1 LKIYPQFIYSAW
13 GVGFEL
19 GLFKFNLL
27 KSRVVI
33 GAVVFKLGK
42 LSEGRFN
49 GGRLNGG
56 NVELKDV
63 DGNVKLGVVVEFV
76 VVKLGKFRDGS
87 ERGGKVG
94 TEIGGRPALGE
105 AAGNPEESCGTTGA
119 ADAVGSPPSEGIAPR
134 VGRVGL
140 VRLGIAGR
148 PAVDTDGKA
157 PVVGSAPSV
166 GIAGTAPPGTYVV
179 AEGMLVLTF
188 GTAGEATVGVRPV
201 VVAAGTATEA
211 VGVGL
216 GACWPETI
224 SSTGIL

>member
-1 LKIYPQFIYSAW
+1 MKIYPQFIYSAW

-87 ERGGKVG
+87 ERGGNVG

-105 AAGNPEESCGTTGA
+105 AAGNPEEICGTTGA
-119 ADAVGSPPSEGIAPR
+119 AEAVGSPLSEGIAPK

-148 PAVDTDGKA
+148 PAEDTDGKA
-157 PVVGSAPSV
+157 PVVESAPSV

-216 GACWPETI
+216 GACWPEAI

>member
-1 LKIYPQFIYSAW
+1 MS
-13 GVGFEL
+13 
-19 GLFKFNLL
+19 LL
-27 KSRVVI
+27 KSGVVI

-63 DGNVKLGVVVEFV
+63 DGNVKLGEVVEFV
-76 VVKLGKFRDGS
+76 VVKLGKFRDGY

-94 TEIGGRPALGE
+94 TEIGGRPALVE
-105 AAGNPEESCGTTGA
+105 ATGNPAENCGNA
-119 ADAVGSPPSEGIAPR
+119 AEVVGSPPSVERAPK

-140 VRLGIAGR
+140 VRVGIAGR
-148 PAVDTDGKA
+148 PAADTDGN
-157 PVVGSAPSV
+157 PVVGSAPRV

-179 AEGMLVLTF
+179 ADGMLVVTL
-188 GTAGEATVGVRPV
+188 GSAGEATVGVRPTF
-201 VVAAGTATEA
+201 VAAGTATEA

-216 GACWPETI
+216 VAC
-224 SSTGIL
+224 

>member
-1 LKIYPQFIYSAW
+1 M
-13 GVGFEL
+13 
-19 GLFKFNLL
+19 FKFNLL
-27 KSRVVI
+27 KSGVVS

-56 NVELKDV
+56 NVE
-63 DGNVKLGVVVEFV
+63 GVVVEFV

-87 ERGGKVG
+87 ERGGNVG

-119 ADAVGSPPSEGIAPR
+119 AEAVGSPPSEGIAPK

-216 GACWPETI
+216 GACWPEAI

>member
-1 LKIYPQFIYSAW
+1 M
-13 GVGFEL
+13 
-19 GLFKFNLL
+19 FKFNLL
-27 KSRVVI
+27 KSGVVN

-76 VVKLGKFRDGS
+76 VVKLGKFRDGND
-87 ERGGKVG
+87 RGGKVG
-94 TEIGGRPALGE
+94 TEIGGRPALEE
-105 AAGNPEESCGTTGA
+105 ARGNPVESCGTA
-119 ADAVGSPPSEGIAPR
+119 AEVVGSPPSVGRAPK
-134 VGRVGL
+134 VGRVGF
-140 VRLGIAGR
+140 VRVGIAGR
-148 PAVDTDGKA
+148 PAADTDGN
-157 PVVGSAPSV
+157 PVVGTAPRV

-179 AEGMLVLTF
+179 ADGMLVVTF
-188 GTAGEATVGVRPV
+188 ETTGEATVGVSPTV
-201 VVAAGTATEA
+201 VVAGTATEA

-216 GACWPETI
+216 AACWPEAI